1 MFLLTKESATHT
13 QTYIH
18 SIINHV
24 HDIKL
29 LTLNLNRGDFDPVN
43 IFVKRSLLTTFA
55 VCMRLDAFTR
65 VCLLGLLTQCIK
77 LASVRSASAPG
88 CVLLSF

>member
-55 VCMRLDAFTR
+55 DWMIFRLDASQESA
-65 VCLLGLLTQCIK
+65 CLACSHN
-77 LASVRSASAPG
+77 A
-88 CVLLSF
+88 